1 MPNKKTTHPSNDAF
15 NNKIALVVGAS
26 RGIGRAV
33 ALELALHGAT
43 VLAVARTAGA
53 LTELDDDVR
62 QTTNGKNH
70 IAIITA
76 DISRDDTIP
85 LLFANILK
93 RFGRLDIMVAASARL
108 GDLTPLAHLEEKDFD
123 KTIALN
129 LTAYHRLIRYG
140 EPLLR
145 QAPSG
150 RVVFFTSGVTKNY
163 PAFWGGYSVSKA
175 GVEAMVRTWGAEL
188 GKSNITANAIN
199 PGATRTAMRA
209 AAFPGED
216 PKTLKTAAAVALF
229 TLPFL
234 QDKNK
239 LQGQVIDYKK

>member
-1 MPNKKTTHPSNDAF
+1 MLKQKANNNFND
-15 NNKIALVVGAS
+15 KIALVIGAS

-33 ALELALHGAT
+33 AVQLALQGAT
-43 VLAVARTAGA
+43 VLAVARTQGA
-53 LTELDDDVR
+53 LTELDDEVR
-62 QTTNGKNH
+62 QKTNGKNH

-76 DISRDDTIP
+76 DITKDDTIA

-93 RFGRLDIMVAASARL
+93 RFGRVDIMVGAAARL

-140 EPLLR
+140 EPLLN
-145 QAPSG
+145 QSPSG

-163 PAFWGGYSVSKA
+163 PAFWGGYSISKA
-175 GVEAMVRTWGAEL
+175 GVEAMVRTWGGEL
-188 GKSNITANAIN
+188 QKTNITANAIN

-216 PKTLKTAAAVALF
+216 ATTLKTAEAVALF

-234 QDKNK
+234 QDNNK
-239 LQGQVIDYKK
+239 LQGQIIDYKK